1 MLKLQ
6 TMRPLWLQPALST
19 QKSTAHRGGIRGISL
34 FKNWKGA
41 SSEDHTTERS
51 KRGDTNDPT
60 SNASA
65 AGMKER
71 EQNEAVADT
80 SKSQGT
86 TERGGQKHGKKAK
99 QEHPEAP
106 EPIIGMN
113 DERAQVKLILL
124 LSG

>member
-6 TMRPLWLQPALST
+6 NLRPLRLQLALLAQT
-19 QKSTAHRGGIRGISL
+19 STARLPGGVRGISL
-34 FKNWKGA
+34 FKDWKGA
-41 SSEDHTTERS
+41 SSGDHATERS

-60 SNASA
+60 SDATA

-71 EQNEAVADT
+71 ERNEDIADD

-99 QEHPEAP
+99 QEHPAAP

-113 DERAQVKLILL
+113 DERAQVRSIFDL
-124 LSG
+124 

>member
-1 MLKLQ
+1 MLRLQ
-6 TMRPLWLQPALST
+6 NMRALRLQRSSLVQKPTT
-19 QKSTAHRGGIRGISL
+19 QRSGGVRGISL

-41 SSEDHTTERS
+41 SSEEHTTERS

-65 AGMKER
+65 AGLKER
-71 EQNEAVADT
+71 QENENIADA

-113 DERAQVKLILL
+113 DERAQK
-124 LSG
+124 GN